1 LKRFRHL
8 SLHQFKIN
16 FILFWLCAIL
26 IGTRNLFAITP
37 VIQVTDTLKH
47 PIPYVTVHNLS
58 NQTWLVTDEN
68 GKFFL
73 SAKFNPGDTL
83 ELHRIGYLRS
93 DFVIP
98 VNNKDI
104 PITLPFDPVTL
115 NSVTIAG
122 KRDLVASQ
130 PPRFAEL
137 EVTPQLGLAENQQLF
152 QTVPG
157 VYFKSYGGPAG
168 LSSISLDGAPASH
181 TNITYA
187 GFDLTNAQNGQVDI
201 SQIPTPLIRTIIYSP
216 LIDSDNPEIGG
227 SEGVIA
233 INPGWSN
240 SGISLST
247 GSYGHYAMTGNLDY
261 QLHKV
266 HSNIILGKRHDN
278 GNYPVRNPITNQQII
293 RSNNAFDQRF
303 LNSTLTTC
311 LSTRIFLKLLYLIS
325 DQERGIAGLVWS
337 PTLQSQRADRIQI
350 LGTKLGWTQRFGFG
364 SAQLLF
370 RQSNEHYLDPTKS
383 IDSRHTNQTYQ
394 LMAKQQ
400 VQLTADL
407 TSLFYLDL
415 KYDYI
420 NSTATGIHR
429 RLSSRSVASLNY
441 QFLRYFSLFPTVT
454 FNYSPDNYANADY
467 NLRLQLQ
474 GLQKQDYFYLET
486 GKFYR
491 FPSFNDLYWQPG
503 GNPDLLPENTRK
515 ISFGGRILLLRELTL
530 NSVVYYKQSQN
541 LILWMPL
548 QSYWQPK
555 NIRQAIRNGLKLIL
569 TWQSSRLPIFMT
581 GHYDYNYSE
590 DQTPGD
596 YYGKALRYAPQNMAS
611 FLLSWQP
618 ARFSLSYQINHTGR
632 RIAGYDWPED
642 IYLKAYTE
650 MSLSASYTFMN
661 HYGKYVLIG
670 AIQNLTDT
678 RYETLLGYPEPGRSF
693 RLTLQYKYH

>member
-1 LKRFRHL
+1 LKRFHL
-8 SLHQFKIN
+8 PLYQFSLD
-16 FILFWLCAIL
+16 FIIIGLCVIL
-26 IGTRNLFAITP
+26 IGTRSLLAVTP
-37 VIQVTDTLKH
+37 VIQVTDTLQH

-58 NQTWLVTDEN
+58 NRSWLVTDKN

-73 SAKFNPGDTL
+73 SAKFSPGDSV
-83 ELHRIGYLRS
+83 ELLRIGYLRLN
-93 DFVIP
+93 FIIP
-98 VNNKDI
+98 KTNHDI
-104 PITLPFDPVTL
+104 LITLPFDPVTL

-122 KRDLVASQ
+122 KRSQVASQ
-130 PPRFAEL
+130 SPRFAEL
-137 EVTPQLGLAENQQLF
+137 DITPQLGFVENQQLF
-152 QTVPG
+152 QTIPG

-168 LSSISLDGAPASH
+168 LSTISLDGAPASH

-201 SQIPTPLIRTIIYSP
+201 SQIPISLIRTITYSP
-216 LIDSDNPEIGG
+216 LIEADNPEIGG
-227 SEGVIA
+227 SEGIIA

-240 SGISLST
+240 SGISLSS
-247 GSYGHYAMTGNLDY
+247 GSYGHFAMTGNLDY
-261 QLHKV
+261 QLRKV
-266 HSNIILGKRHDN
+266 HSNIMLGKRHDD
-278 GNYPVRNPITNQQII
+278 GNYPVRNPINNQQVL
-293 RSNNAFDQRF
+293 RRNNAFNQRF

-311 LSTRIFLKLLYLIS
+311 ISTRTFLKFLYLVS
-325 DQERGIAGLVWS
+325 DQKRGIAGLVWS
-337 PTLQSQRADRIQI
+337 PTFQSQRADCIQI
-350 LGTKLGWTQRFGFG
+350 LGTKFGWTQRFGFG

-370 RQSNEHYLDPTKS
+370 RQSDEHYLDPAKN

-394 LMAKQQ
+394 LLAKQQ
-400 VQLTADL
+400 VQLTTDL

-420 NSTATGIHR
+420 NSTATDIHQ

-474 GLQKQDYFYLET
+474 GSQKLNYLYLET

-515 ISFGGRILLLRELTL
+515 IAFGGRFLLLRELTL
-530 NSVVYYKQSQN
+530 NSVVYHKQSQN

-555 NIRQAIRNGLKLIL
+555 NIRQAIREGLKFIL
-569 TWQSSRLPIFMT
+569 TWQSSSLPIFMT
-581 GHYDYNYSE
+581 CHYDYNLSE
-590 DQTPGD
+590 DRTPGD
-596 YYGKALRYAPQNMAS
+596 YYGKALRYAPENTAS

-618 ARFSLSYQINHTGR
+618 SRFSLSYQINYTGK
-632 RIAGYDWPED
+632 RIAAYDWPAD

-650 MSLSASYTFMN
+650 MSLSASYTFLN

-670 AIQNLTDT
+670 AIQNLTNT

-693 RLTLQYKYH
+693 RLTLQYEYH